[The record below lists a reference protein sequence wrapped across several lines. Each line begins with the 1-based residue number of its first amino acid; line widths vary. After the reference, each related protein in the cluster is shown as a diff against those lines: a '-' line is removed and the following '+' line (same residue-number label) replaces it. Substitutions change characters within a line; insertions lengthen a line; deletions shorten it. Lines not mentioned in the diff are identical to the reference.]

1 MFKEINF
8 SARST
13 TLAPMAKDDIT
24 RRDDLRSDIPVSVLY
39 LAAIIYDT
47 VYNLARYNTLLFTH
61 YKELGL
67 EL

>member
-1 MFKEINF
+1 M
-8 SARST
+8 SALST

-24 RRDDLRSDIPVSVLY
+24 RRDEMRSDIPVSVLY
-39 LAAIIYDT
+39 LAAVIYDT
-47 VYNLARYNTLLFTH
+47 VHNIARYDTLLFTH